1 MFNPKFNFLYVVFF
15 CLLFGS
21 NGSLFA
27 QIDNSFL
34 SNDITVNETD
44 SGKLGFNIS
53 VFNFL
58 RNTEYFNN
66 IELGRTLFGYQVSPS
81 FSFQPTGKIKIQAG
95 VFIRTDFGGETKVIP
110 TFTLKTKHNNLEM
123 LFGTLEGATSHQI
136 IEPMFDIASAIEKR
150 IENGFQLKYKKPKT
164 FYDVWLNWEKFI
176 ERNSPFKEQFTAG
189 LNYTQLLNKTTSKLK
204 VYTVLQGMLS
214 HSGGQIDADLTN
226 KLTMRANT
234 AIGLKTSYEI
244 NKNQKI
250 NFDAYWLGY
259 KDTGDTLVFR
269 FKDNGWAIFSN
280 ISYEINNFQFM
291 LSYFESSTF
300 LSPRGTAIYQCQSID
315 NPRYTLP
322 SRSLLIPRLM
332 YNKTLFNQVQMSARF
347 EPVIDINDNF
357 YDYSYSF
364 YLKYYFEK
372 IFK

>member
-1 MFNPKFNFLYVVFF
+1 MFYTKFNFLYLILF
-15 CLLFGS
+15 CLLFAT

-27 QIDNSFL
+27 QVDNSY
-34 SNDITVNETD
+34 SNNDITVNETD
-44 SGKLGFNIS
+44 SGKLGFNIT

-81 FSFQPTGKIKIQAG
+81 FSFQPTGNIKIQAG
-95 VFIRTDFGGETKVIP
+95 AFVMTDFGGETKVIP
-110 TFTLKTKHNNLEM
+110 TFTLKTKHKNLEM

-164 FYDVWLNWEKFI
+164 FFDVWLNWEKFI
-176 ERNSPFKEQFTAG
+176 ERGSPFKEQFTAG
-189 LNYTQLLNKTTSKLK
+189 LNYTQLLNKTTNKLK

-214 HSGGQIDADLTN
+214 HSGGQIDADLAN

-234 AIGLKTSYEI
+234 AFGLKTSYEI

-259 KDTGDTLVFR
+259 KDTGDTLVFS
-269 FKDNGWAIFSN
+269 FKDYGAAIFSN
-280 ISYEINNFQFM
+280 ISYQYNNFQFM

-315 NPRYTLP
+315 NPNYIVP
-322 SRSLLIPRLM
+322 SRGLLIPRLM

-347 EPVIDINDNF
+347 EPVIDLSNNIF
-357 YDYSYSF
+357 DYSYSF